1 MKTIILKS
9 ENLSPEGQTALKRVT
24 ASSFGL
30 GVAANLRALTTLR
43 DEIVRYESLAE
54 TRFGGPVEVVVKTSV
69 SNRTLVLTRDLVN
82 EAVGLYTTASDSL
95 MRLSAIRLGLPAA
108 PAWESTSGKGEDLDW
123 ESIEVVDDGIPAIA
137 KKAGK

>member
-1 MKTIILKS
+1 MKTVILKM

-43 DEIVRYESLAE
+43 DELTRYEALAE
-54 TRFGGPVEVVVKTSV
+54 SRFGEPIEVTVKVVVSNKTV
-69 SNRTLVLTRDLVN
+69 ALTLDLIG

-95 MRLSAIRLGLPAA
+95 MKLSAIRLGLEAP
-108 PAWESTSGKGEDLDW
+108 PAWESTSGRSDDLDW
-123 ESIEVVDDGIPAIA
+123 ESIEVIDDGVPAI